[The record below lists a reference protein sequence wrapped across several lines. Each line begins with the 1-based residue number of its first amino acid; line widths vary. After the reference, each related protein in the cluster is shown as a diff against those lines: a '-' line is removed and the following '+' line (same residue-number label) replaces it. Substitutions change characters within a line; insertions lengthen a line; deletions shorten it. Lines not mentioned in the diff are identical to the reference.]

1 MFEIDLDHPTM
12 LLRPV
17 DGMLTQ
23 TAQTL
28 SFPYHGPE
36 TLKTWKRQAYVYK
49 SD

>member
-1 MFEIDLDHPTM
+1 MFETDLDHPTTS
-12 LLRPV
+12 LRPV
-17 DGMLTQ
+17 DVMLTQ

-36 TLKTWKRQAYVYK
+36 TLKAWKIQAYVYE